1 MRDQLKNCSKKPARK
16 GLANQPWGCP
26 DLFNSGLKPNKT
38 ERGKQL
44 NYELMTAKFTFM
56 KNQEGQIY
64 FALWPTIPKSYGF

>member
-1 MRDQLKNCSKKPARK
+1 M
-16 GLANQPWGCP
+16 
-26 DLFNSGLKPNKT
+26 
-38 ERGKQL
+38 GKQL